1 MKHISM
7 LHVFCIGSLTV
18 GWSLGASS
26 EITAETGT
34 LWWLVANVDDD
45 SVFDKHLATIEDS
58 VGDDQTSQFHHLT
71 GATCQAINL
80 QKVITRIKR
89 QAATEDT
96 LVFLFRS
103 QITKPSDSNQIYF
116 SVADDRLISSY
127 QINQWLKGINSI
139 VLLDCFT
146 TDANLDTF
154 YANRQLLGAAAIVSI
169 FGQSLAE
176 TPNLNLVSRLASI
189 LSGPFDG
196 SPKVDLDDNRQLT
209 LHEVYDALVSD
220 FSHPGIF
227 VPTGDLEI
235 VLMKLPAMIKIWG
248 QPDEVSIFVNGR
260 EIGTTE
266 LRFTEDLHRLTGD
279 VELRKAGYNLQQLPL
294 NAISTQLGQQNS
306 ITYRLEPILVQ
317 GQISWPEAGPTKPV
331 VDSVV
336 VEILG
341 TPYQQ
346 TLSAVSQYAFN
357 RWDQGLL
364 ETDRPYTL
372 VATSNQRY
380 YAEANFVYGG
390 FEPIRVDLK
399 LKQKTWFQI
408 AQTQYDLALY
418 EDAIQ
423 AFQNGIEDSL
433 EFPALSRPFTKMLY
447 DSFVKTLNQV
457 DVPATYLAT
466 MAELAGRQKLPT
478 VAKAYWRKTLNKAEN
493 GSPIHKLAKQKLR
506 AFYLIYYYMI
516 AGVTLTFLLIIGRII
531 CRRKGNKGKI
541 HV

>member
-7 LHVFCIGSLTV
+7 LHVFFIGSLTV
-18 GWSLGASS
+18 GWNLGASS

-45 SVFDKHLATIEDS
+45 SVFDKHVVTIEDS
-58 VGDDQTSQFHHLT
+58 VGDDQTSQFYYLT
-71 GATCQAINL
+71 GATCQATNL
-80 QKVITRIKR
+80 QKVIARIKR
-89 QAATEDT
+89 QATTDDT

-103 QITKPSDSNQIYF
+103 QITKPSDRNQIYF

-127 QINQWLKGINSI
+127 QINQWLEGVNSI

-146 TDANLDTF
+146 TDANLEAF
-154 YANRQLLGAAAIVSI
+154 YANRQLLGTAAIVSI
-169 FGQSLAE
+169 FGKSLAE
-176 TPNLNLVSRLASI
+176 TPNLDFVSRLVSI

-196 SPKVDLDDNRQLT
+196 PPKVDLNDNRQLT

-260 EIGTTE
+260 KIGITE

-279 VELRKAGYNLQQLPL
+279 IELRKAGYSLQQLSL
-294 NAISTQLGQQNS
+294 NTISTQLGQQNL

-317 GQISWPEAGPTKPV
+317 GQISWSEAGPPEPV
-331 VDSVV
+331 VDSVA

-346 TLSAVSQYAFN
+346 TLSGTSQYTFN
-357 RWDQGLL
+357 RWNQGLL

-372 VATSNQRY
+372 VATNNQRY

-390 FEPIRVDLK
+390 FEPIRVDLT

-447 DSFVKTLNQV
+447 DSFVKTLNHV

-466 MAELAGRQKLPT
+466 MAELAGRQKLPI

-493 GSPIHKLAKQKLR
+493 GSLTHKLAKQKLR
-506 AFYLIYYYMI
+506 AFHLIYYYMI
-516 AGVTLTFLLIIGRII
+516 ASVTLIFLLLIGRATYR
-531 CRRKGNKGKI
+531 CKVNKGKI